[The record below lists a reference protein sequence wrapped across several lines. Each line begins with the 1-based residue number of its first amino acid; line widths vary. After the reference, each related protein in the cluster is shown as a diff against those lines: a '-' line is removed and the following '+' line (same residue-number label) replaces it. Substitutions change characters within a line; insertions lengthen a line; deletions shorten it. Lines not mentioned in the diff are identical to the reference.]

1 MGLKLTIENFKSIK
15 RLELLLNDLT
25 VFVGPPAAGK
35 SNILD
40 ALAIMGYLHKFKVL
54 GNEYKNSAVNLEPL
68 WLVARFRELY
78 QLFRYYELTKTIKL
92 MMSGD
97 VSLSCEISYVAGAPK
112 ILIDGKQLPWD
123 LKTFRND
130 PMSEV
135 QNFVKTLS
143 SFEARVYGFDRY
155 GLMSEFYQQP
165 NLPRGLHI
173 CLSDLS
179 KSRDTPYNIL
189 SEFGWNAPHIVRR
202 HPNAVNSINELLKE
216 YIGERLELKVRRTGE
231 ALVFDGDLEMDAV
244 GVSETVFRTLY
255 TLLALESSLFY
266 AKFYG
271 LEGKFVVL
279 LEEPEAHVFPYFL
292 NMLAEH
298 IGKVVGN
305 VYVVVSTHNPLFVS
319 RLQDCVKNLRTY
331 YVYRGVD
338 GSTSACM
345 LDVDKMARDLA
356 TMEDVLLGPPSEV
369 LKRYAVE
376 VVKGVEGK
384 TGAG

>member
-15 RLELLLNDLT
+15 KLELIMDDLT
-25 VFVGPPAAGK
+25 VLVGPPAGGK

-40 ALAIMGYLHKFKVL
+40 ALAIMGYLHRFKVL
-54 GNEYKNSAVNLEPL
+54 DREYKNSASNLEPPGL
-68 WLVARFRELY
+68 IARFQDLP
-78 QLFRYYELTKTIKL
+78 QLFRYYNLTKTVKL

-97 VSLSCEISYVAGAPK
+97 INLSYEFSYVGGVPK
-112 ILIDGKQLPWD
+112 VVVDGKQLPWD
-123 LKTFRND
+123 LKTLRSD
-130 PMSEV
+130 PMV
-135 QNFVKTLS
+135 DLQNFAKTTS
-143 SFEARVYGFDRY
+143 SMETRLYGFDRY
-155 GLMSEFYQQP
+155 GLMSESYSQ
-165 NLPRGLHI
+165 GLHI
-173 CLSDLS
+173 RLSNPS
-179 KSRDTPYNIL
+179 AAKDTPSSIL
-189 SEFGWNAPHIVRR
+189 SELGWNAPYIIRR
-202 HPNAVNSINELLKE
+202 CSDTINDINEVLKE
-216 YIGERLELKVRRTGE
+216 YIGEKVELKVRKTGE
-231 ALVFDGDLEMDAV
+231 VLIFDNDREVDAV

-266 AKFYG
+266 AKYYG
-271 LEGKFVVL
+271 LEKKFVVL

-345 LDVDKMARDLA
+345 LDVDKMAKDLA

-369 LKRYAVE
+369 LGKYAVE
-376 VVKGVEGK
+376 VVKGAEGR
-384 TGAG
+384 TGAS

>member
-1 MGLKLTIENFKSIK
+1 LGLKLTIENFKSIK
-15 RLELLLNDLT
+15 RLELLLDDLT
-25 VFVGPPAAGK
+25 VLVGPPAGGK

-40 ALAIMGYLHKFKVL
+40 ALAIMGYLHRFKVL
-54 GNEYKNSAVNLEPL
+54 DREYRNSASNLEPPGL
-68 WLVARFRELY
+68 IARFQDLP
-78 QLFRYYELTKTIKL
+78 QLFRYYDLTKTVKL

-97 VSLSCEISYVAGAPK
+97 VSLSYEISYVKGALK
-112 ILIDGKQLPWD
+112 VVVDGKQLPWD
-123 LKTFRND
+123 FKTLKSD
-130 PMSEV
+130 PMSDV
-135 QNFVKTLS
+135 QNFAKNVI
-143 SFEARVYGFDRY
+143 SFETRLYGFDRY
-155 GLMSEFYQQP
+155 GLMSEAYS
-165 NLPRGLHI
+165 LPYLCGLHFRF
-173 CLSDLS
+173 SNPSAAVDAPS
-179 KSRDTPYNIL
+179 YIL
-189 SEFGWNAPHIVRR
+189 SEFGWNAPYIVRR
-202 HPNAVNSINELLKE
+202 HFNVVSKINEVLKE
-216 YIGERLELKVRRTGE
+216 YMGERIELKVRKTGE
-231 ALVFDGDLEMDAV
+231 ALIFDNDYEVDAV

-271 LEGKFVVL
+271 LEKKFVVL

-292 NMLAEH
+292 NVLAEH

-356 TMEDVLLGPPSEV
+356 TMEDVLLGPPPEV

-376 VVKGVEGK
+376 VVKGVESR
-384 TGAG
+384 TGAS